1 MAHYVSEVVL
11 EASPRLEIK
20 ILVPFIYQ
28 VYLFSFCETLNI
40 FIARLRWV
48 CGGRGR
54 STDK

>member
-20 ILVPFIYQ
+20 SLVPFIYQ

-48 CGGRGR
+48 WGKGQI
-54 STDK
+54 D